1 MKLRIGPELAAGLAI
16 VKQLGFSVDE
26 AVERAARRW
35 ERLDKPELSSEQP
48 GSTYRGTV
56 ATVEPPEG
64 MDGETVRRLLAWYFR
79 QWPPTPPRPAFQTM
93 LKEGRD
99 YLVETVKDDEEDEE
113 DEEDDDDE

>member
-1 MKLRIGPELAAGLAI
+1 MKVRIGPELAAGLAI
-16 VKQLGFSVDE
+16 VKRLGFSVDE

-35 ERLDKPELSSEQP
+35 ERLGKPELSSEQP

-64 MDGETVRRLLAWYFR
+64 MDADGVRRLLAWYFR
-79 QWPPTPPRPAFQTM
+79 QWPPTPPRPAFQTT

-99 YLVETVKDDEEDEE
+99 YIVETVKD
-113 DEEDDDDE
+113 EEDDEDEDDGEE